1 MKVHTASDYE
11 FNAWIVKPAD
21 FDPSKKYPVMMTQY
35 SGPNSQQVL
44 VNTVSIGSNIWP
56 QMVLSWYVWMVV
68 EPVPVVRHS
77 VNVLI

>member
-44 VNTVSIGSNIWP
+44 DQYGFDWEQYLAS
-56 QMVLSWYVWMVV
+56 MVLSWYVWMVV

>member
-1 MKVHTASDYE
+1 MSSTLGRKT
-11 FNAWIVKPAD
+11 AD

-44 VNTVSIGSNIWP
+44 DNTVSIGSNIWP